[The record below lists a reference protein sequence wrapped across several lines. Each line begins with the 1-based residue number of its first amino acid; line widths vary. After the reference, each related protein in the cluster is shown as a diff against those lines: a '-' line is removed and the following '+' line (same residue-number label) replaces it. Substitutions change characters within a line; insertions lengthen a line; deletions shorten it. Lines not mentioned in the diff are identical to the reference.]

1 MTMRVGIVGGT
12 FDPIHVGHVMVA
24 ACVHQELQL
33 DETRIV
39 VAGDPYQKAPP
50 TAPGDER
57 VEAARAAVD
66 ELGIDGIVVDDS
78 EVRRAGPT
86 YTIDTVEQMAGD
98 DIYLAIGND
107 AATRIPTW
115 HRVDE
120 LRALVTLAVVQR
132 PGAAPPDLP
141 GWRIAPVDIPLLD
154 VSSSMIRGR
163 LMLGLPVD
171 GLVPA
176 AAMRVVRKY
185 GRYAGAR

>member
-1 MTMRVGIVGGT
+1 MKVGIVGGT
-12 FDPIHVGHVMVA
+12 FDPIHVGHLMVA
-24 ACVHQELQL
+24 ACVHAALEL
-33 DETRIV
+33 DETRVV
-39 VAGDPYQKAPP
+39 VAGDPYQKNPP
-50 TAPGDER
+50 TAPGEER
-57 VEAARAAVD
+57 LEATRAAVED
-66 ELGIDGIVVDDS
+66 LGIDGIVVDDS

-86 YTIDTVEQMAGD
+86 YTIDTVEQMRGD

-115 HRVDE
+115 HRVDDLRE
-120 LRALVTLAVVQR
+120 LCTLALVKR
-132 PGAAPPDLP
+132 PGAAPVDLP

-154 VSSSMIRGR
+154 VSSSMIRER